1 MKCRRRFEMQ
11 TLTFCDAKITR
22 TRTATGQ
29 SKGQFKGAMDA
40 MSRKVQNA
48 SPYILRHHSH
58 EHAHNSRSVQGAVQ
72 GGHGTLHAWVQFSA
86 KLT

>member
-1 MKCRRRFEMQ
+1 MQ

-48 SPYILRHHSH
+48 STHRLGRKNH
-58 EHAHNSRSVQGAVQ
+58 EHAHSSWSVQGSVQ
-72 GGHGTLHAWVQFSA
+72 GGNG
-86 KLT
+86 